1 MLVKTDPPFLQEAPP
16 KRGDSPLTLF
26 HQLGG
31 CPTGRRTA
39 PLVGS
44 RLKTFEVPDIPL
56 PADGLGLG
64 PEHTWSVTRRDTMCG
79 RLFVQGRLGRFFGWI
94 YLSISSLT
102 SLLRSQGI
110 PVCRTCAKPS
120 FSGHPFSPR
129 METAPGDELLRE
141 CGSLDETQCLRWWMT
156 AEDRRFFGA
165 KQNFRRLFCYAR
177 WQGGVFYM

>member
-79 RLFVQGRLGRFFGWI
+79 RLFVQGRQGRFFWVDLFI
-94 YLSISSLT
+94 YFFTHFTLEKPRHSSLSDMCEAVVLRS
-102 SLLRSQGI
+102 SLL
-110 PVCRTCAKPS
+110 
-120 FSGHPFSPR
+120 
-129 METAPGDELLRE
+129 APDGDGTR
-141 CGSLDETQCLRWWMT
+141 
-156 AEDRRFFGA
+156 
-165 KQNFRRLFCYAR
+165 
-177 WQGGVFYM
+177 